1 MITNNVNYQ
10 NAFDVIYKA
19 RAKNFKARVHLS
31 VSEWSDLNIVLSS
44 KTSAEAGQ
52 WKTSRCPPQK
62 EVMDCFSTRSSVK
75 KVVLMF
81 PIQYGKSS
89 ILTNVM
95 GYTMVNNPSPQM
107 ICFPSDVSLQ
117 KFSNQKL
124 IPLIQECP
132 AVKDV
137 LTSTA
142 SRESSNKKDFKDYQ
156 GGQLY
161 LEHSG
166 SPSRLKSTSV
176 KVLLIDELDTFAD
189 NLAGTDDPVD
199 MLLGRISAF
208 PSNHKVLFASTPQIK
223 GISRTEQLYEKSDQ
237 RRYYVPCPHCYHEQ
251 PLIWNNLKW
260 EKGVTNVRYVCRECE
275 GEIHEHQKTDLIA
288 RGRWI
293 AENPDGEMRGYHLN
307 CLYYPIGLGVGWIE
321 LVKMW
326 LDCQNDPARLKT
338 FINDRLAEAFEDPLM
353 RSVKMNVIA
362 DRAENYPLRI
372 APYGVGAITCGCDTQ
387 DDRLAVQIVGWGV
400 GMKSW
405 VLDYVELQGDPNEDH
420 VWNELTKL
428 LNTPIECENGK
439 KLHIIATAID
449 AGGHRTEA
457 VKDYVRRK
465 QIKRPL
471 AIFGATST
479 TAPVL
484 SKPKATDVNFRGQ
497 LNKFGVHIQHVGT
510 IQIKHKI
517 FARLSA
523 DADKETSER
532 SLHFSEELPRE
543 FFAGFT
549 SETFDPKTGRFVNKR
564 GARNE
569 PLDTYVYAYAAAHHH
584 ELRLHLYTKAKWAEL
599 VGVCLSPAEPIGSK
613 QIPATESKPKK
624 SFFIPD

>member
-1 MITNNVNYQ
+1 MTA
-10 NAFDVIYKA
+10 NASTVINQALA
-19 RAKNFKARVHLS
+19 RAFAPRKHIS
-31 VSEWSDLNIVLSS
+31 VSEWADSYRILSS
-44 KTSAEAGQ
+44 KSSAEAGA
-52 WKTSRCPPQK
+52 WRTSRNPPQR
-62 EVMDCFSTRSSVK
+62 EIMDCFSSRSPIQ
-75 KVVLMF
+75 KVVLML
-81 PIQYGKSS
+81 PIQWGKSE
-89 ILTNVM
+89 ILLNAM
-95 GYTMVNNPSPQM
+95 AYNMIENPSPIM
-107 ICFPSDVSLQ
+107 VCFPSDVSLT
-117 KFSNQKL
+117 KFLNQKL
-124 IPLIQECP
+124 NPLISECD
-132 AVKDV
+132 AVKEIIA
-137 LTSTA
+137 TTA
-142 SRESSNKKDFKDYQ
+142 SRDSSNTKVFKDYI

-161 LEHSG
+161 LEHAG

-189 NLAGTDDPVD
+189 NLSGTDDPVD
-199 MLLGRISAF
+199 MLLGRVSAF

-237 RRYYVPCPHCYHEQ
+237 RRYYVPCPHCNHEQ
-251 PLIWNNLKW
+251 PLVWNNLKW
-260 EKGVTNVRYVCRECE
+260 EKGVTNVRYVCRDCE
-275 GEIHEHQKTDLIA
+275 GEIYEHQKTDLIA

-307 CLYYPIGLGVGWIE
+307 CLYYPIGLGVGWVE
-321 LVKMW
+321 LAKMW
-326 LDCQNDPARLKT
+326 LDCQNDHARLKT

-353 RSVKMNVIA
+353 RQIKLNVIA
-362 DRAENYPLRI
+362 ERAENYPLRV
-372 APYGVGAITCGCDTQ
+372 APYGVGAITAGCDTQ

-405 VLDYVELQGDPNEDH
+405 VLDYVELQGNPNEEH

-439 KLHIIATAID
+439 KLPIIATAID

-523 DADKETSER
+523 DADKESPER
-532 SLHFSEELPRE
+532 SLHFSEQLERE

-584 ELRLHLYTKAKWAEL
+584 ELRLHHYTKAKWAEL
-599 VGVCLSPAEPIGSK
+599 VGELQQSEPIGSNPIQAIEPPK
-613 QIPATESKPKK
+613 KK
-624 SFFIPD
+624 SFYIPD

>member
-1 MITNNVNYQ
+1 MTANAAIIVNQ
-10 NAFDVIYKA
+10 ALA
-19 RAKNFKARVHLS
+19 RAFAPRKHIS
-31 VSEWSDLNIVLSS
+31 VSEWADSYRILSS
-44 KTSAEAGQ
+44 KSSAEAGA
-52 WKTSRCPPQK
+52 WRTSRNPPQR
-62 EVMDCFSTRSSVK
+62 EIMDCFSSRSTVR
-75 KVVLMF
+75 KVVLVMC
-81 PIQYGKSS
+81 IQIGKSE
-89 ILTNVM
+89 IITNIM
-95 GYTMVNNPSPQM
+95 AYKMVEAPAPM
-107 ICFPSDVSLQ
+107 MCCFPAEVSLT
-117 KFSNQKL
+117 KFVNQKL
-124 IPLIQECP
+124 KPLIEETP
-132 AVKDV
+132 IISNV

-142 SRESSNKKDFKDYQ
+142 SRESSNTKTFKDFL

-161 LEHSG
+161 MEHAG
-166 SPSRLKSTSV
+166 SPARLKSTAV
-176 KVLLIDELDTFAD
+176 KDLLVDEVDSFAEE
-189 NLAGTDDPVD
+189 LKSQDDALD
-199 MLLGRISAF
+199 MLDGRTTTFSSSQSLYAGSPHIA
-208 PSNHKVLFASTPQIK
+208 
-223 GISRTEQLYEKSDQ
+223 GISQLDGLFKKSDQ
-237 RRYYVPCPHCYHEQ
+237 RRYNIACPHCSHEQ
-251 PLIWNNLKW
+251 PLIWQRLKW
-260 EKGVTNVRYVCRECE
+260 DKGGINVRYACRECD
-275 GEIHEHQKTDLIA
+275 GEIYEHQKTDLIA
-288 RGRWI
+288 KGRWI
-293 AENPDGEMRGYHLN
+293 PENPDGEFRGYHLN
-307 CLYYPIGLGVGWIE
+307 CLYYPIGLGKSWIE

-326 LDCQNDPARLKT
+326 LECQNDPARLKT
-338 FINDRLAEAFEDPLM
+338 FINDRLGEPFEDPLM
-353 RSVKMNVIA
+353 RQIKLNVIA

-372 APYGVGAITCGCDTQ
+372 APYGVGAITAGVDTQ
-387 DDRLAVQIVGWGV
+387 DNRLAVQIVGWGV

-405 VLDYVELQGDPNEDH
+405 VLDYVELMGDPAEDH

-439 KLHIIATAID
+439 KLSIIATAID

-517 FARLSA
+517 FARLST
-523 DADKETSER
+523 DADKETNER
-532 SLHFSEELPRE
+532 SLHFSEQLERE
-543 FFAGFT
+543 YFAGFT

-599 VGVCLSPAEPIGSK
+599 VGEISQSEPIG
-613 QIPATESKPKK
+613 ATEIQAPKPQNRIIKK
-624 SFFIPD
+624 QSSYLK

>member
-1 MITNNVNYQ
+1 MTANAAIVVNQ
-10 NAFDVIYKA
+10 ALA
-19 RAKNFKARVHLS
+19 RAFAPRKHIS
-31 VSEWSDLNIVLSS
+31 VSEWADSYRILSS
-44 KTSAEAGQ
+44 KSSAEAGA
-52 WKTSRCPPQK
+52 WRTSRNEPQR
-62 EVMDCFSTRSSVK
+62 EIMDCFSSRSPIQQ
-75 KVVLMF
+75 VVLML
-81 PIQYGKSS
+81 PIQWGKSE
-89 ILTNVM
+89 ILLNSM
-95 GYTMVNNPSPQM
+95 AYNMIENPSPIM
-107 ICFPSDVSLQ
+107 VCFPSDVSLT
-117 KFSNQKL
+117 KFLNQKL
-124 IPLIQECP
+124 NPLIAECD
-132 AVKDV
+132 AVKEIIA
-137 LTSTA
+137 TTA
-142 SRESSNKKDFKDYQ
+142 SRDSSNTKVFKDYI

-161 LEHSG
+161 LEHAG

-189 NLAGTDDPVD
+189 NLSGTDDPVD
-199 MLLGRISAF
+199 MLLGRVSAF

-237 RRYYVPCPHCYHEQ
+237 RRYYVPCPHCNHEQ
-251 PLIWNNLKW
+251 PLVWNNLKW
-260 EKGVTNVRYVCRECE
+260 EKSVTNVRYVCRDCE
-275 GEIHEHQKTDLIA
+275 GEIYEHQKTDLIT

-293 AENPDGEMRGYHLN
+293 AENPESEMRGYHLN
-307 CLYYPIGLGVGWIE
+307 CLYYPIGLGVSWAT
-321 LVKMW
+321 LAKMW

-353 RSVKMNVIA
+353 RQIKLNVIA
-362 DRAENYPLRI
+362 ERAENYPLRI
-372 APYGVGAITCGCDTQ
+372 APYGVGAITCGVDTQ
-387 DDRLAVQIVGWGV
+387 DNRLAVQIVGWGV

-405 VLDYVELQGDPNEDH
+405 VLDYVELLGDPAEDH

-439 KLHIIATAID
+439 KLAIIATAID

-523 DADKETSER
+523 DTDKETDER
-532 SLHFSEELPRE
+532 SLHFSEQLERE

-584 ELRLHLYTKAKWAEL
+584 ELRLHTYSKARWAEL
-599 VGVCLSPAEPIGSK
+599 VGEISQSELIGSNPIQTIEPPK
-613 QIPATESKPKK
+613 KK
-624 SFFIPD
+624 SFYIPD